1 MEAEND
7 LSKKKK
13 KKEENK
19 KEKEYDTCVSD
30 ESKNPSTV
38 SRTQAPLFLIFF
50 HLVKINKLIFFNLNS
65 SNFLMLKYI
74 FFLIIILLC
83 R

>member
-7 LSKKKK
+7 MGKKKK

-19 KEKEYDTCVSD
+19 KEKEYSARVSN
-30 ESKNPSTV
+30 EPKNPSTV

-50 HLVKINKLIFFNLNS
+50 HLVKINSFFFFLNLNS
-65 SNFLMLKYI
+65 NVAI
-74 FFLIIILLC
+74 F
-83 R
+83 

>member
-7 LSKKKK
+7 LGKKKK

-38 SRTQAPLFLIFF
+38 LRTQAPLFLIFF
-50 HLVKINKLIFFNLNS
+50 I
-65 SNFLMLKYI
+65 
-74 FFLIIILLC
+74 
-83 R
+83 